1 MKKKVA
7 IISILLV
14 MIITVIGLILNKNV
28 AYNDF
33 ISKNF
38 SHEFLIKS
46 SQIQQEVREEILEKV
61 FQSVNLEEQEINDMQ
76 ISNKIEEQLLNR
88 VRELEIYIEQVKVE
102 NLSEE
107 DQTKFLDFRTK
118 SIEDL
123 KELYKL
129 IDEYNEK
136 IIQNKNI
143 TSNYYFQLQKELTS
157 PIETINGYIM
167 LNELKK

>member
-107 DQTKFLDFRTK
+107 DQTKFLEFRTK

>member
-46 SQIQQEVREEILEKV
+46 SQIQQEVREEIIEKV

-107 DQTKFLDFRTK
+107 DQTKFLEFRTK

>member
-1 MKKKVA
+1 MV
-7 IISILLV
+7 
-14 MIITVIGLILNKNV
+14 IITGIGLILNKNV
-28 AYNDF
+28 TYNDF

-46 SQIQQEVREEILEKV
+46 SRIQQEVREEILEKV
-61 FQSVNLEEQEINDMQ
+61 FQSVNLEEQEINDMR
-76 ISNKIEEQLLNR
+76 ISNEIEEKLLNR

-102 NLSEE
+102 KLSKE
-107 DQTKFLDFRTK
+107 DQTRFLEFRKK

-143 TSNYYFQLQKELTS
+143 TSNYYFQLQRELTS